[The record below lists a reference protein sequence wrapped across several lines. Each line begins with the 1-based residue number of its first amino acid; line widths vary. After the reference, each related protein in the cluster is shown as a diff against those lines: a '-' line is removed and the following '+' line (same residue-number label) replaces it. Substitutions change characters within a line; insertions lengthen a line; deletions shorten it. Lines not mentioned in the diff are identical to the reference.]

1 MAAPKPAI
9 KGAGAVPA
17 GAAAAAAGQAA
28 SAGAMDLGATLA
40 GWWTALT
47 TQHVPAVQAQAHQ
60 AVKHLQKQSF
70 VMPVDVRVDFLKP
83 TWQALEEGT
92 MAVWTQLPPPVQQAA
107 PFVGVG
113 LGTGLV
119 VFAVQQRRLNKQR
132 QRGQQLEQQV
142 ATLKKEKADLISRI
156 NALKIK
162 AGTPRTEVEAR
173 MAAAVAE
180 ATNAAAAAADAAARA
195 ATACIIQRLPPQ
207 PAGAGSGLPPGALHP

>member
-1 MAAPKPAI
+1 
-9 KGAGAVPA
+9 
-17 GAAAAAAGQAA
+17 
-28 SAGAMDLGATLA
+28 
-40 GWWTALT
+40 
-47 TQHVPAVQAQAHQ
+47 
-60 AVKHLQKQSF
+60 
-70 VMPVDVRVDFLKP
+70 
-83 TWQALEEGT
+83 

-156 NALKIK
+156 NALKAGASACLHIK